1 MIEIVSEK
9 VVRPSRLFLTCSYHQ
24 RWGSQPVL
32 TQPVLTDTMCT
43 HAHRTLAAVHPPS
56 DTPPSTARTS
66 GTKQTRQASVLRV
79 LLAAPPACVDGSSPH
94 AVTAARPPAP
104 DTHPQPRAPAHRSA
118 VQPAAVA
125 QTPIAAVRIEQ
136 FPDVLRSLAQRV
148 VLKNTSC
155 CGHHGCK
162 AASCMAFC
170 TARAAWRTA
179 LAAAQTAAPSSAVK

>member
-1 MIEIVSEK
+1 MGFAT
-9 VVRPSRLFLTCSYHQ
+9 RLNATSTHRHDVHTCS
-24 RWGSQPVL
+24 
-32 TQPVLTDTMCT
+32 
-43 HAHRTLAAVHPPS
+43 S
-56 DTPPSTARTS
+56 DACSGASAIRHTSSTARTS
-66 GTKQTRQASVLRV
+66 RTKQTRQAAVLRV
-79 LLAAPPACVDGSSPH
+79 LLAAPPACVLRPSLRTPSPLL
-94 AVTAARPPAP
+94 ARPLP
-104 DTHPQPRAPAHRSA
+104 TLTLQPRAPAHRSA

-136 FPDVLRSLAQRV
+136 FPDVLRSLTRRV
-148 VLKNTSC
+148 VLKNTGC

>member
-56 DTPPSTARTS
+56 DTPPALHAHAEQSKRGKHLCCASFSPPLPPASMAR
-66 GTKQTRQASVLRV
+66 LRTPSP
-79 LLAAPPACVDGSSPH
+79 LLA
-94 AVTAARPPAP
+94 RPLP
-104 DTHPQPRAPAHRSA
+104 TLTLSRAPAAHRSA

-125 QTPIAAVRIEQ
+125 QSPIAAVRIEQ
-136 FPDVLRSLAQRV
+136 FPDVLRSLARRV

>member
-56 DTPPSTARTS
+56 DTPPALHARTA
-66 GTKQTRQASVLRV
+66 THLRQASVLRV
-79 LLAAPPACVDGSSPH
+79 FLAAPPACVDGSSPH

-104 DTHPQPRAPAHRSA
+104 DTHPQLRARSPPLCRAARCRRTVADRRGSNRA
-118 VQPAAVA
+118 VSRRA
-125 QTPIAAVRIEQ
+125 QV
-136 FPDVLRSLAQRV
+136 
-148 VLKNTSC
+148 
-155 CGHHGCK
+155 
-162 AASCMAFC
+162 
-170 TARAAWRTA
+170 ARAKGGVEKHRLVVGIMAARLHRAW
-179 LAAAQTAAPSSAVK
+179 PSVLHGQRGVWPWLLHRLLPRPLP

>member
-1 MIEIVSEK
+1 MGFAT
-9 VVRPSRLFLTCSYHQ
+9 RLDATSTHRHDVHTCS
-24 RWGSQPVL
+24 
-32 TQPVLTDTMCT
+32 
-43 HAHRTLAAVHPPS
+43 S
-56 DTPPSTARTS
+56 DACSGASAIRHTSSTARTR

-79 LLAAPPACVDGSSPH
+79 LLAAPPTCVDGSSPH

-125 QTPIAAVRIEQ
+125 QSPIAAVRIEQ
-136 FPDVLRSLAQRV
+136 FPDVLRSLARRV